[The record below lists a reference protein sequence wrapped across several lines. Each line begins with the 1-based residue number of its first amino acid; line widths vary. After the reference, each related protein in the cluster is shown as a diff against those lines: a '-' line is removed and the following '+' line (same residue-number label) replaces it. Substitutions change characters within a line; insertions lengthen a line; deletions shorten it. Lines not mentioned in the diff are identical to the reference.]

1 MRPGPSGPARGNG
14 ILEKRSVPRFSIVI
28 PTRNRSKLLISAL
41 RSALEQE
48 FEDYEIV
55 VSDNFSSDETREVV
69 EDAASRRVRYVRT
82 DRSLAMPESWEFALS
97 HARGE
102 YVTVLPDDDAIS
114 SRLLAT
120 VDLVLK
126 KRSVPL
132 LQWTGANYFDRS
144 WPDPARRETLLVPTF
159 TRRLV
164 DLDSEG
170 ALRALFGL
178 RGDRFPTLANSVC
191 SRAVL
196 GQLLERY
203 GHLFYG
209 YCPDHSGA
217 CVMLSQLDSY
227 LYLDEILSVG
237 GATLQSSGMTG
248 RYNREGGFAQYIREF
263 GSQQALTRVPLKM
276 PLVMNILAETLL
288 EVREAL
294 GGRLKAYALDW
305 TEYFVQYHFEL
316 QGLERV
322 TGGLGKEREELEQV
336 LKRQPEPLQQAVRA
350 AVDDVEKRRVT
361 LPKVIDCETLG
372 LQDILAC
379 VRYVD
384 SLSVSARGLAK
395 SMVLS
400 AFGGRRGFR
409 VARQIGR
416 LAERCGLGK
425 PARP

>member
-1 MRPGPSGPARGNG
+1 MP
-14 ILEKRSVPRFSIVI
+14 LFSIVV
-28 PTRNRSKLLISAL
+28 PTRNRARLLGSAL
-41 RSALEQE
+41 QSALNQTYD
-48 FEDYEIV
+48 DYEIV
-55 VSDNFSSDETREVV
+55 VSDNDSSDGTEAVVREFG
-69 EDAASRRVRYVRT
+69 SNKIRYVRT
-82 DRSLAMPESWEFALS
+82 PRALSMPESWEFALS

-114 SRLLAT
+114 GRLLAT
-120 VDLVLK
+120 VDRVLK
-126 KRSVPL
+126 KRPAPL

-144 WPDPARRETLLVPTF
+144 WPDPERRETLLVPTF

-196 GQLLERY
+196 GQLLEKY

-217 CVMLSQLDSY
+217 CVMLSGLDSY
-227 LYLDEILSVG
+227 VYLDEILSVG
-237 GATLQSSGMTG
+237 GATLQSIGMTA
-248 RYNREGGFAQYIREF
+248 RYNREGGFAQYTREF
-263 GSQQALTRVPLKM
+263 GSQYLLRRVPLQM
-276 PLVMNILAETLL
+276 SLVMNILAETLL
-288 EVREAL
+288 EVREAV
-294 GGRLKAYALDW
+294 GGRLKTYELDW

-322 TGGLGKEREELEQV
+322 TGGLGKEREEFEQV

-350 AVDDVEKRRVT
+350 AVADVEKRRVT
-361 LPKVIDCETLG
+361 LPKVIDCKRLG

-384 SLSVSARGLAK
+384 SLSVSPRGLAK

>member
-1 MRPGPSGPARGNG
+1 MRPERSG
-14 ILEKRSVPRFSIVI
+14 PRFSIVI
-28 PTRNRSKLLISAL
+28 PTRNRSGLLAYAL
-41 RSALEQE
+41 RSALEQD

-69 EDAASRRVRYVRT
+69 GDAASERVRYVRT
-82 DRSLAMPESWEFALS
+82 DRSLAMPESWEFALG

-102 YVTVLPDDDAIS
+102 YVTVLPDDDAVS
-114 SRLLAT
+114 GRLLAT
-120 VDLVLK
+120 VDLILR
-126 KRSVPL
+126 KRSAPL

-144 WPDPARRETLLVPTF
+144 WPDPERRETMLVPTF

-164 DLDSEG
+164 DLDGEG
-170 ALRALFGL
+170 ALQALFGL

-196 GQLLERY
+196 EQLLGRY
-203 GHLFYG
+203 GHVFYG

-227 LYLDEILSVG
+227 LYLDQILSVG

-248 RYNREGGFAQYIREF
+248 RYNREGGFAQYLKEF
-263 GSQQALTRVPLKM
+263 GSQQALTRVPLQM

-288 EVREAL
+288 EVREAV
-294 GGRLKAYALDW
+294 GGRLKAYELDW

-322 TGGLGKEREELEQV
+322 TGGLTAEREEFERV
-336 LKRQPEPLQQAVRA
+336 LTRQPESLRQAVRT
-350 AVDDVEKRRVT
+350 AVDHAEKRRVT
-361 LPKVIDCETLG
+361 LPEVVDCAARG
-372 LQDILAC
+372 LQDILGC